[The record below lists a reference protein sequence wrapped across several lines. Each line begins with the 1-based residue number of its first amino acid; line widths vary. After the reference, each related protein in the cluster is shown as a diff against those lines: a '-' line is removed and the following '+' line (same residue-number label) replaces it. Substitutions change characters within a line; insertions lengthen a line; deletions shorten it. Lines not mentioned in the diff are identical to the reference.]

1 MRLVGETCSGPLQG
15 RGGFSLSLG
24 SVAEYLGAGVEA
36 RLGLE

>member
-1 MRLVGETCSGPLQG
+1 MRLVGETCGGPLQG
-15 RGGFSLSLG
+15 GGGFSLSLG